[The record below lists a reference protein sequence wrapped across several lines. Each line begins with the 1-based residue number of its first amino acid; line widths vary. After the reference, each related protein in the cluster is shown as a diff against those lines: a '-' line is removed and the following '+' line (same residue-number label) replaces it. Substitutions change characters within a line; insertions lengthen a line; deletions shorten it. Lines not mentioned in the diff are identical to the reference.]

1 LSTGH
6 NRGGKWY
13 VAWCDLIPDV
23 SWLTILNRE
32 VVACTCCPRLVAYR
46 EQVAREKRRA
56 YRDWEYWGKPVPGF
70 GDPQARVLVMG
81 LAPGAHGSNR
91 TGRMF
96 TGDASGNFLYPVLYE
111 TGFASQPTATDR
123 NDGLKLKDLYIT
135 AAVRCAPPDNKP
147 LPEELANCSEF
158 LDRELAELT
167 NVKVVVA
174 LGKIGFDA
182 YLNYLKRLLSRPFES
197 LHSLHRKSP
206 GLAKAARPGA
216 HHDFQSAILK
226 GSTQFSKKA
235 YTFKHGASYRMP
247 DGNVLLASYH
257 PSNQNTQTGKLTRKM
272 FVEIFKRAAKL
283 ADREA

>member
-1 LSTGH
+1 
-6 NRGGKWY
+6 
-13 VAWCDLIPDV
+13 V

-32 VVACTCCPRLVAYR
+32 VVACTRCPRLVAYS

-70 GDPQARVLVMG
+70 GDPQARVLIMG

-123 NDGLKLKDLYIT
+123 ADGLKLKDLYIT

-147 LPEELANCSEF
+147 LPEELANCSQF
-158 LDRELAELT
+158 LDRELAGLG

-182 YLNYLKRLLSRPFES
+182 YLNYLKRQISHPFES
-197 LHSLHRKSP
+197 LHSLYRESP

-216 HHDFQSAILK
+216 PHDFENATLDR
-226 GSTQFSKKA
+226 STQFSKRD
-235 YTFKHGASYRMP
+235 YIFKHGASYRMP
-247 DGNVLLASYH
+247 DGKVLLASYH
-257 PSNQNTQTGKLTRKM
+257 PSNQNTQTGKLTRRM
-272 FVEIFKRAAKL
+272 LVEIFKRAAKL
-283 ADREA
+283 ADEAS